1 MKSLCFPKTVFLLL
15 VFACFN
21 IEGSCFL
28 PSWISLGK
36 CLEKER
42 YVFLNLNS
50 LLRTSSLLGYL
61 MNYTTIGRIFPI
73 SRLPILCALSMLMSS
88 IISNSDEQI
97 SWIPSTCYTYKHIYH
112 QLRWNACTLWRNV
125 IVRNVRL
132 NVRLKVLL
140 HVSCILEGFVL
151 A

>member
-28 PSWISLGK
+28 RSWISLWK

-42 YVFLNLNS
+42 YA
-50 LLRTSSLLGYL
+50 LLRTSSCLGNL
-61 MNYTTIGRIFPI
+61 VNFTTIGRIFPI

-132 NVRLKVLL
+132 NVRLKFLL